1 MRIECCIPL
10 VYRTLFSLQRIW
22 CHWPAVLQAD
32 TDWLQIH
39 WPGLQQQQ
47 IWEILCQVL
56 SKAQWTQNA
65 IYSGHLF
72 SLLWHVWTW
81 PHLRVGILLYM
92 GDGVKGLVKGGQLD
106 VGWLECGLCP
116 VRCVGDLLPT
126 WVGPRFKYLVAAYYF
141 DWWGWLY
148 VQDAACN
155 VLSIGGLHCGGFSL
169 DSGVGWEGSL
179 LLRTLSFD
187 ERVWGEVFA
196 G

>member
-1 MRIECCIPL
+1 
-10 VYRTLFSLQRIW
+10 
-22 CHWPAVLQAD
+22 
-32 TDWLQIH
+32 
-39 WPGLQQQQ
+39 
-47 IWEILCQVL
+47 
-56 SKAQWTQNA
+56 
-65 IYSGHLF
+65 
-72 SLLWHVWTW
+72 
-81 PHLRVGILLYM
+81 M

-169 DSGVGWEGSL
+169 DSGVGREGSL

-187 ERVWGEVFA
+187 ERVWGRGLCGLRGGFWGFWKGKRFFGAKPFRKNLSMWVNKKCRLAWLNLINAKGILTLAQSWEPYIVDL
-196 G
+196 

>member
-1 MRIECCIPL
+1 MLHTTHSFTARCLAYSAFDVI
-10 VYRTLFSLQRIW
+10 
-22 CHWPAVLQAD
+22 D
-32 TDWLQIH
+32 
-39 WPGLQQQQ
+39 QQYFRPTP
-47 IWEILCQVL
+47 IDYKSIDLDYNNNKSEKFCAK
-56 SKAQWTQNA
+56 SFPKCNEPKTQ
-65 IYSGHLF
+65 YSGHLF